1 MNRAIL
7 KIGLLS
13 LMSVSQATMAD
24 GLANI
29 SFGYEQTSGD
39 YASSTNTD
47 ITSMPVN
54 LQYMNEAWRFKLSV
68 PFISVTGDGTVIPG
82 TNGGIS
88 GFSPFSGSGS
98 GSRSTTTVDTQSGL
112 GDIITSASYALSAD
126 ENSFIFSELTA
137 EIKWGTASAEKYL
150 GTGENDFSVS
160 LYAIY
165 EKFDLKPF
173 LSLGYLLMG
182 DTSLTDYND
191 VVFTTAGM
199 MFQLNED
206 TVLSLAYDYQ
216 QTTITGTDDSH
227 TISLYLN
234 KRLNPDW
241 MASVYALSG
250 LSDAVADSGFG
261 FTLIRN
267 F

>member
-13 LMSVSQATMAD
+13 LMSVSQVTMAD
-24 GLANI
+24 SMTNI

-39 YASSTNTD
+39 YGSSTNTD
-47 ITSMPVN
+47 ITSIPLN
-54 LQYMNEAWRFKLSV
+54 LQYMNDTWRFKLSV

-88 GFSPFSGSGS
+88 GASPFSGSGGGTS
-98 GSRSTTTVDTQSGL
+98 STTTVDTQSGL
-112 GDIITSASYALSAD
+112 GDIITSASYAFSAD
-126 ENSFIFSELTA
+126 ADSFVFSELTA
-137 EIKWGTASAEKYL
+137 EVKWGTASAEKYL
-150 GTGENDFSVS
+150 GTGENDYSVS
-160 LYAIY
+160 LYTIY

-173 LSLGYLLMG
+173 LSLGYLLLG

-191 VVFTTAGM
+191 VVFSTAGM
-199 MFQLNED
+199 MFKLSVN

-216 QTTITGTDDSH
+216 QTTITGTDDSQ

-241 MASVYALSG
+241 MASAYVLSG

>member
-1 MNRAIL
+1 MDRATL
-7 KIGLLS
+7 KIGLLA
-13 LMSVSQATMAD
+13 LMSVSQATMAES
-24 GLANI
+24 LANI
-29 SFGYEQTSGD
+29 SIGYEQTSGD
-39 YASSTNTD
+39 YGSTSNTD
-47 ITSMPVN
+47 ITTVPVN
-54 LQYMNEAWRFKLSV
+54 LQYLNDAWRLKLSV

-88 GFSPFSGSGS
+88 GMSPFSSSGSGS
-98 GSRSTTTVDTQSGL
+98 TTVVDTQSGL
-112 GDIITSASYALSAD
+112 GDIVTSLTYTFFPESK
-126 ENSFIFSELTA
+126 SFVFTEVTA
-137 EIKWGTASAEKYL
+137 EVKWGTASADKYL
-150 GTGENDFSVS
+150 GTGENDYSVS
-160 LYAIY
+160 IYTIY
-165 EKFDLKPF
+165 EKYDLKPF

-182 DTSLTDYND
+182 DTDLTDYND
-191 VVFTTAGM
+191 VVFSTAGM
-199 MFQLNED
+199 MYQLNED

-216 QTTITGTDDSH
+216 QTTIDATDDSQ

-241 MASVYALSG
+241 TASAYTLSG

>member
-13 LMSVSQATMAD
+13 LISVSQATMAD
-24 GLANI
+24 NMANI

-39 YASSTNTD
+39 YGSSTNTD
-47 ITSMPVN
+47 IISMPVN
-54 LQYMNEAWRFKLSV
+54 LQYMNETWRFKLSV

-82 TNGGIS
+82 TNAVIS
-88 GFSPFSGSGS
+88 GISPFSGSGS
-98 GSRSTTTVDTQSGL
+98 GSLSTTTVDTQSGL
-112 GDIITSASYALSAD
+112 GDIITSVSYALSAD
-126 ENSFIFSELTA
+126 VDSFIFSELTA

-150 GTGENDFSVS
+150 GTGENDYSVS
-160 LYAIY
+160 LYTIY

-182 DTSLTDYND
+182 DTSLTNYND
-191 VVFTTAGM
+191 VVFSTAGL

-206 TVLSLAYDYQ
+206 SVLSLAYDYQ
-216 QTTITGTDDSH
+216 QTTITGADDSQ
-227 TISLYLN
+227 TLSLYLN

-241 MASVYALSG
+241 MASAYVLSG

-261 FTLIRN
+261 FTLIHD